1 MDGGRHL
8 RVAEVE
14 PRLLVVVV
22 GLGVAGV
29 DGGELGCGGRSS
41 GAVGISV
48 AGGLGRCWC
57 VLRAPG
63 EVWSTM
69 VSSVGRYGDR
79 GHDGDIVGGVELSA
93 EVGLG
98 PRGRERPGEKGET
111 TRGLTAVAVGVEAGS
126 ETRWRRR
133 IRRR

>member
-41 GAVGISV
+41 SAVGISV
-48 AGGLGRCWC
+48 AGGLGRRWC

-63 EVWSTM
+63 DVWSTM
-69 VSSVGRYGDR
+69 VCSVGRYGDR
-79 GHDGDIVGGVELSA
+79 GHDGDIAGG
-93 EVGLG
+93 
-98 PRGRERPGEKGET
+98 
-111 TRGLTAVAVGVEAGS
+111 
-126 ETRWRRR
+126 
-133 IRRR
+133 

>member
-48 AGGLGRCWC
+48 AGGLGRRWC

-63 EVWSTM
+63 EVGSTM
-69 VSSVGRYGDR
+69 VCSVGRYGDR
-79 GHDGDIVGGVELSA
+79 GHDGDIAGGVELSA
-93 EVGLG
+93 KVGLG

-126 ETRWRRR
+126 GTRRRRR
-133 IRRR
+133 I

>member
-41 GAVGISV
+41 GAVRVSV
-48 AGGLGRCWC
+48 AGGLGRRWC

-63 EVWSTM
+63 EVGSTI
-69 VSSVGRYGDR
+69 VRSVGCYGDR
-79 GHDGDIVGGVELSA
+79 GHDGDIAGGVELSA
-93 EVGLG
+93 KVGLR
-98 PRGRERPGEKGET
+98 PRGRKRPGEKGEM
-111 TRGLTAVAVGVEAGS
+111 TRGLTAVAVGVEADS
-126 ETRWRRR
+126 EMRWRRQ